1 MPEAEDAGVGGVIGQ
16 VRTLVT
22 GAAGAGGFKG
32 RAGRHARNGLLR
44 YGDATVDRLRLRRL
58 DTGET
63 VSIKL
68 DASPVPVD
76 PTQRQLLGLVLQG
89 SADAAPLRELGRLG
103 QERVRRLLL
112 STEDGG
118 VGEKWVVSCR
128 YRGWP

>member
-1 MPEAEDAGVGGVIGQ
+1 MTLRPPRPT
-16 VRTLVT
+16 RTDPSLPYPT
-22 GAAGAGGFKG
+22 LFRSGAAGAGGFKG
-32 RAGRHARNGLLR
+32 LAGRHARNGLLR

-89 SADAAPLRELGRLG
+89 SADAAQLRELGRLW
-103 QERVRRLLL
+103 QERVRRSEEHTSEPPSLM
-112 STEDGG
+112 
-118 VGEKWVVSCR
+118 R
-128 YRGWP
+128 N